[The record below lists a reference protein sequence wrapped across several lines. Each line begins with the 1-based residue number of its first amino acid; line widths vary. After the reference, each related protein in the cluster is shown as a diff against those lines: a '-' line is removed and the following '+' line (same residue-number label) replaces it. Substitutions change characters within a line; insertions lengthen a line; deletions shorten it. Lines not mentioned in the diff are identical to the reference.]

1 MAQKSKGFKYMLE
14 WESNSQSLTNFRS
27 HFVKQ
32 NEAGLFTANTYELL
46 KNTNF
51 YKNSINIYTQTSLIL
66 C

>member
-1 MAQKSKGFKYMLE
+1 MAQISKGFKYMLE
-14 WESNSQSLTNFRS
+14 WESNSQSLTNFRT

-51 YKNSINIYTQTSLIL
+51 Y
-66 C
+66 